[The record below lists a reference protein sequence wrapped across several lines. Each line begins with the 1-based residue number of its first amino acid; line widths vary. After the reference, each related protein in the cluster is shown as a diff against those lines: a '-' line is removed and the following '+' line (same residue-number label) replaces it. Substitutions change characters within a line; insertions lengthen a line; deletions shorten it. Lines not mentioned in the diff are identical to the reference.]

1 MSAADS
7 ELKVAEVALEKLKKL
22 GAQHAMAVVR
32 KSRGV
37 ECQVRDKALEKLQ
50 ESQSAGLT
58 VHVYVDSRY
67 GVHTTSDLRPAELD
81 GFLSDAVQLTRMLDA
96 DPQRSLPDAA
106 LVLTKPKELPLFDAG
121 YARLD
126 SVKRRALAQAA
137 EAAGHT
143 EPRIISVTAGFSD
156 EDAVVAAVASNGLH
170 AWQRDTAYSL
180 SAEVTV
186 KDGDKRPE
194 DWWYTAGR
202 RTTDL
207 GSAED
212 VGKRAM
218 ERAISRMGA
227 KSLPSGAMNLVIE
240 NRAAGRLLSYFL
252 QAANGRALQQKQSFL
267 DGQVGKPVMGK
278 LFTLRDD
285 PTLAGGLGSRSFDR
299 EGMAAKPLMVVEEG
313 VLRNYYL
320 DWYYASK
327 LGLAPTTGSYS
338 NLVVAPGKDSLQQLI
353 AQAKNGLLVTS
364 LIGGNS
370 NPLTGDFSVGLQGLA
385 IVNGA
390 LGPAVAEVNL
400 TGNHKTFWSKV
411 QALGNEPYLYGS
423 MRAPSLLI
431 EGAAVSGS

>member
-1 MSAADS
+1 MSAADR
-7 ELKVAEVALEKLKKL
+7 ELKVAEMAVAKLQKL
-22 GAQHAMAVVR
+22 GAQQAMAVVR

-50 ESQSAGLT
+50 ESQSAGLS
-58 VHVYVDSRY
+58 VHVYVDGRY

-106 LVLTKPKELPLFDAG
+106 LVLSKAQELPLFDPG
-121 YARLD
+121 YAKLD
-126 SVKRRALAQAA
+126 SVKRKALAQVA

-143 EPRIISVTAGFSD
+143 EPRIVSVTAGFSD
-156 EDAVVAAVASNGLH
+156 EDAVTAAVASNGLH

-202 RTTDL
+202 RTADL
-207 GSAED
+207 GKAEE
-212 VGKRAM
+212 VGKIAMSRAL
-218 ERAISRMGA
+218 SRVGA
-227 KSLPSGAMNLVIE
+227 KSLPSGEMTLVVE

-252 QAANGRALQQKQSFL
+252 QAANGRSLQQKQSFL
-267 DGQVGKPVMGK
+267 DGQIGKAVMGN
-278 LFTLRDD
+278 LLTLRDE
-285 PTLAGGLGSRSFDR
+285 PALVGGLGSRSFDR
-299 EGMAAKPLMVVEEG
+299 EGMAAKAFGVVEGG
-313 VLRNYYL
+313 VLKNYYL
-320 DWYYASK
+320 DWYYARK
-327 LGLAPTTGSYS
+327 LGLPPTTGSQS
-338 NLVVAPGKDSLQQLI
+338 NLVVTAGKLSLQELV

-370 NPLTGDFSVGLQGLA
+370 NSLTGDFSVGLQGRA
-385 IVNGA
+385 IVNGE

-400 TGNHKTFWSKV
+400 TGNHKTFWTKV

-423 MRAPSLLI
+423 LRSPSLLI
-431 EGAAVSGS
+431 SGAAVSGS